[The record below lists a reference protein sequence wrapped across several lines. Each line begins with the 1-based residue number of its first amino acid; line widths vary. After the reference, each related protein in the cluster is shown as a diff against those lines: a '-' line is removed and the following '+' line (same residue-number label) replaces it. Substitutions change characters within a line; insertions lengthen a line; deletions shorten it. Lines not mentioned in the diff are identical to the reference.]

1 MIKKIDMVSKYKQ
14 ALFEMVRESCDNEMV
29 VRYTDAISVF
39 DQLLDEMMF
48 NECRRYDFWDTEI

>member
-1 MIKKIDMVSKYKQ
+1 MKKIDMVSKYKQ

>member
-1 MIKKIDMVSKYKQ
+1 MIKKVDMVSKYKQ
-14 ALFEMVRESCDNEMV
+14 ALFEMVRESRDNEMV

-48 NECRRYDFWDTEI
+48 NECRRYDFWDNEI

>member
-1 MIKKIDMVSKYKQ
+1 MVSKYKQ
-14 ALFEMVRESCDNEMV
+14 ALFEMVRESRDNEMV

-48 NECRRYDFWDTEI
+48 NECRRYDFWDNEI